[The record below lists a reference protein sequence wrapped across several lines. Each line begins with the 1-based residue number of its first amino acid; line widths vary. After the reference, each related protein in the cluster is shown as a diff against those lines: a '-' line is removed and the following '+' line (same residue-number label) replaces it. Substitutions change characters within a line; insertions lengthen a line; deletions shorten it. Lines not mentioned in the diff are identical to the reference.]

1 MIRVIFFSLAI
12 ILIFS
17 AANSAQSKPTRFAK
31 QHNSHF
37 LKEHL
42 DKTEKM
48 LLKSLQSNNANMVS
62 SSVQT
67 IRELEQV
74 FPDEAFSSFINPLSK
89 IVQDENSDTHARILS
104 ALALDELHSDF
115 GDKAIY
121 EIAKNSSNQ
130 SVKDICSA
138 LAIESFKADEKNL
151 SSK

>member
-1 MIRVIFFSLAI
+1 MIRVIFFSLI
-12 ILIFS
+12 TILIFS
-17 AANSAQSKPTRFAK
+17 ATIPAQSKPTRFSK

-42 DKTEKM
+42 DKTEAM
-48 LLKSLQSNNANMVS
+48 LIQSLQSNDANMVS

-74 FPDEAFSSFINPLSK
+74 FPEETFGSFIDPLSS
-89 IVQDENSDTHARILS
+89 IVQNENFDTHSRILS
-104 ALALDELHSDF
+104 ALALDELHSDK

-121 EIAKNSSNQ
+121 EMAKNTSNQ
-130 SVKDICSA
+130 SVKDICAA
-138 LAIESFKADEKNL
+138 LAIESFKADEKSV